1 MFKVTEVF
9 RELKEFKAYRVSKV
23 LTDSLLDKVFK
34 VKRDCR
40 ELKVYKVLRVL

>member
-23 LTDSLLDKVFK
+23 LTDSSLVKVSR
-34 VKRDCR
+34 VKKDSK
-40 ELKVYKVLRVL
+40 EFKVYKVLRVL

>member
-9 RELKEFKAYRVSKV
+9 RELKEFRAYRVSKV
-23 LTDSLLDKVFK
+23 LMDSLLDRVFK
-34 VKRDCR
+34 GRKDSK